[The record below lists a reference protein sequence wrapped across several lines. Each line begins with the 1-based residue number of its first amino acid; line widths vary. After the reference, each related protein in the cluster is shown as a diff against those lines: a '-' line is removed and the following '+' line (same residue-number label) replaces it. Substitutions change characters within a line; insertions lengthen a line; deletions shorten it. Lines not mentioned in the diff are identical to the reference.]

1 MDNQSDCYCLN
12 IRRAAQA
19 ITNIYDKCLASTG
32 LSSSQYSI
40 LNALHGLKK
49 VSVSKL
55 AIALRLDRTTLVR
68 NLKPLEEKGLVID
81 VAYEGRNRQMQLTE
95 YGLQICKDASPLWL
109 EAQRKLEQLLGKDNL
124 EVLLRIA
131 KKIDKWDE

>member
-1 MDNQSDCYCLN
+1 M
-12 IRRAAQA
+12 
-19 ITNIYDKCLASTG
+19 YDKCLAPTG

-81 VAYEGRNRQMQLTE
+81 VACEGRNRQMELTE
-95 YGLQICKDASPLWL
+95 YGLQICNDASPLWF
-109 EAQRKLEQLLGKDNL
+109 EAQKKLEQLLGKDNL
-124 EVLLRIA
+124 EVLLHIA
-131 KKIDKWDE
+131 KKINTLEE